1 LKKIFR
7 FLFKGI
13 LAFLGLLLIAFIVL
27 KLIYNEDIPQ
37 GTSGKPADELA
48 FKMLD
53 AIHHKEFT
61 EANEIH
67 WTFRGVNRYEWKLQ
81 QNMVDVYWDNYRVS
95 YQTQYPQIS
104 FAFKDG
110 KQIEGEEKQKA
121 IDYAAVN
128 FNNDSFWVVAPHK
141 IMDIGTTRQLINED
155 GKEKLLVTYNSGG
168 STPGDSYLWEVN
180 EMHQPIAFKMWVSI
194 IPLDG
199 IEATWSN
206 WKMTDGGFMLPQNRS
221 FFGLE
226 IPVTDLKVLPSA
238 N

>member
-1 LKKIFR
+1 MKKIFR
-7 FLFKGI
+7 FLLKGA
-13 LAFLGLLLIAFIVL
+13 LALLGFLLIAFIVL
-27 KLIYNEDIPQ
+27 KLVFNEDIPE
-37 GTSGKPADELA
+37 GTKGKPADELA
-48 FKMLD
+48 VTILD
-53 AIHHKEFT
+53 AIGHKEFT
-61 EANEIH
+61 QAKEIQ

-81 QNMVDVYWDNYRVS
+81 QHVVDVYWSDYQVS
-95 YQTQYPQIS
+95 YQTRYPQTS
-104 FAFKDG
+104 SAFKNG
-110 KQIEGEEKQKA
+110 KQIKGDEKQKA

-141 IMDIGTTRQLINED
+141 IMDIGTTRQLVVED

-180 EMHQPIAFKMWVSI
+180 EKYQPIGFKMWVSI

-226 IPVTDLKVLPSA
+226 IPVTDLKVLP
-238 N
+238 NTN